1 MATLSNQEIE
11 QLQQQLKEKS
21 EEIKVIYNKLVEAG
35 VVPLS
40 DDILDIVGGGFPRPS
55 TLNERRVT
63 EVSDEREG
71 I

>member
-35 VVPLS
+35 AVPLS
-40 DDILDIVGGGFPRPS
+40 DDILDIVGGGFTPPTSLPGRDISTDRIDRP
-55 TLNERRVT
+55 
-63 EVSDEREG
+63 
-71 I
+71 